1 MKANI
6 PESTKQRI
14 VIIGGG
20 FAGLSFIENI
30 PKDHYQVVLLDKHN
44 FHQFQPLFYQ
54 VATAGLEPSS
64 IVFPLRKV
72 FQGRKDL
79 HFRMCSVERIDASAN
94 TVYTT
99 MGTITYDHLIIASGA
114 TTNFFGNSEIEN
126 NAMPMKTISEAL
138 RIRNQIFSHFEK
150 ALMAETEEER
160 QSFLNVIIVGG
171 GPTGVEVA
179 GTIAEMRRF
188 ILPRDYPEINFQSM
202 SISLIEGSS
211 RLLNGMSDNAGNKAL
226 KYLRNLG
233 VTVTLNS
240 IVENYDGEIVQLKSG
255 EKLSTRNLIWA
266 AGVKANFME
275 GIDEQNRTNGNRMK
289 VDGDL
294 RLEGHANVY
303 AVGDVAL
310 CLADSNYPKGHP
322 QVAQVAIQQAKF
334 LAKQFSKKDKTTF
347 VYKDLG
353 SMATVGRNKAVVDL
367 PKFHFSGFPA
377 WAIWMLVHLR
387 SILGVKNKIFI
398 FVDWLWNYFTY
409 NLSLRL
415 IIQPEEKSKKQDP
428 TNLNC

>member
-20 FAGLSFIENI
+20 FAGLSFIQNI
-30 PKDHYQVVLLDKHN
+30 PKDHFQVVLLDKHN

-79 HFRMCSVERIDASAN
+79 HFRMCTVERIEAQKN
-94 TVYTT
+94 TVCTS
-99 MGTITYDHLIIASGA
+99 MGEIAYDFLIVASGA
-114 TTNFFGNSEIEN
+114 TTNFFGNAEVESH
-126 NAMPMKTISEAL
+126 AMPMKTISEAL
-138 RIRNQIFSHFEK
+138 KIRNQVFSNFEK

-188 ILPRDYPEINFQSM
+188 ILPRDYPEINFQTM
-202 SISLIEGSS
+202 SISLVEGSP
-211 RLLNGMSDNAGNKAL
+211 RLLNGMSEKSGKKAL
-226 KYLRNLG
+226 KYLNQLG
-233 VTVTLNS
+233 VKVTLNS
-240 IVENYDGEIVQLKSG
+240 IVENYNGEVVSLKSG
-255 EKLSTRNLIWA
+255 EKLQTRNLIWA
-266 AGVKANFME
+266 AGVKANFVD
-275 GIDEQNRTNGNRMK
+275 GIAEENRVAGNRMK
-289 VDGDL
+289 VNDNL
-294 RLEGHANVY
+294 RVEGYENIY

-310 CLADSNYPKGHP
+310 CLGDKAFPKGHP

-334 LAKQFSKKDKTTF
+334 LAHLLAKKGKPGF

-353 SMATVGRNKAVVDL
+353 AMATVGRNKAVVDL
-367 PKFHFSGFPA
+367 PNLHLSGFPA
-377 WAIWMLVHLR
+377 WAMWMLVHLR
-387 SILGVKNKIFI
+387 SILGVKNKILI
-398 FVDWLWNYFTY
+398 FLDWLWNYFTY

-415 IIQPEEKSKKQDP
+415 IIQPEEKKEKVKS
-428 TNLNC
+428 